1 MISYLLVC
9 ILWSKPEIKVI
20 KVPVNEYAM
29 AFIEETFGEF
39 KYEASVVEGR
49 INSVKISHFKKDVSS
64 HSYSASDLQLK
75 SLVTRLQV
83 VEDESSLDCDV
94 RPSETTKGQK

>member
-1 MISYLLVC
+1 MISYVLVC

-20 KVPVNEYAM
+20 STPVDQYAM
-29 AFIEETFGEF
+29 AFVDETFGEF

-49 INSVKISHFKKDVSS
+49 MNSVKILHLKKDVSS
-64 HSYSASDLQLK
+64 HSYSASDFQLR

-83 VEDESSLDCDV
+83 GQEESSLDCDV
-94 RPSETTKGQK
+94 RADNKIDTKN